1 MKHSGLSQTGAT
13 TSPARTGG
21 SRSASLQPDG
31 VSPPRASDIPP
42 VAPPSPRMP
51 FVRHLFVVLGLV
63 AMVPYF
69 YWRIF
74 YTVNPAALWFF
85 YLFLFAEGL
94 NLFESVLFYATT
106 WKASARVVQP
116 LLRNRT
122 VDVFVPT
129 YNESAMLLRDT
140 LVCAMA
146 IRYPHRTYVLDDGN
160 RAEIKELAAELGCDY
175 LSRTDRSH
183 AKAGNLNAALAQ
195 TAGEFIVVLDADHV
209 PSPDLVDDLIG
220 FFADPKVAIV
230 QAAQDFYN
238 LDSFQHRTDWKARH
252 AWQQQELFFGVIQPG
267 KDALDAAYYCGSPA
281 MLRRAALQEVG
292 GFATETI
299 TEDIHTGL
307 RLQRRGWQVAYIN
320 RTLARGL
327 APQTF
332 VGFVTQWKRW
342 GLGAMQVLRAE
353 NPVFR
358 KGLNFGQRLCYFAS
372 FYFYWMSYQKLIYVV
387 TPIFC
392 LLTGVFP
399 LVAVP
404 KIYLLLFTPYLVLNV
419 TASALLQR
427 GFGSFLM
434 SEQFNVLKM
443 PVLMGAMRGLFRRK
457 SEFAVTPKSRAGAAH
472 WKDVPLLLV
481 VELAI
486 LPAVAVGLWRLWH
499 ASPGYEFWAVV
510 VNLAW
515 AIFYFFLIGPL
526 LVRALR
532 QEELRV
538 AYRFPGLLQIPV
550 RFSYINAKG
559 LRVTDNAF
567 ARNLNRTGL
576 SLTLTTAMPVGTK
589 LEIELKLPDRPVSA
603 AGRVVRQQEVDADG
617 RRRFAS
623 GVRFDRI
630 AEEDQ
635 DAIAKYLFW
644 MVAERHGQMLHV
656 TASSQ
661 AEARAR

>member
-1 MKHSGLSQTGAT
+1 
-13 TSPARTGG
+13 
-21 SRSASLQPDG
+21 
-31 VSPPRASDIPP
+31 
-42 VAPPSPRMP
+42 MP
-51 FVRHLFVVLGLV
+51 FVRHALALLGML

-94 NLFESVLFYATT
+94 NLLESILFYATT
-106 WKASARVVQP
+106 WKASTRVVQP
-116 LLRNRT
+116 PLRGRT

-140 LVCAMA
+140 LVCALA
-146 IRYPHRTYVLDDGN
+146 IRYPHRTWVLDDGD
-160 RAEIKELAAELGCDY
+160 RPEIRELADELGCEY
-175 LSRTDRSH
+175 LSRHERSH
-183 AKAGNLNAALAQ
+183 AKAGNLNAALAR
-195 TAGEFIVVLDADHV
+195 TTGEFVVVLDADHV
-209 PSPDLVDDLIG
+209 PSPDIVDELIG

-238 LDSFQHRTDWKARH
+238 LDSFQHRTNWKARH

-267 KDALDAAYYCGSPA
+267 KDALNAAYYCGSPA
-281 MLRRAALQEVG
+281 MLRRAALEEVG

-307 RLQRRGWQVAYIN
+307 RLQRRGWEVAYIN

-332 VGFVTQWKRW
+332 IGFVTQWSRW
-342 GLGAMQVLRAE
+342 GRGAMQVLRAE

-358 KGLNFGQRLCYFAS
+358 KGLHFGQRLCYFAS
-372 FYFYWMSYQKLIYVV
+372 LYFYWMSYQKLIYVV

-392 LLTGVFP
+392 LLTGIFP

-404 KIYLLLFTPYLVLNV
+404 KTYLLLFTPYLVLNV
-419 TASALLQR
+419 AASSVLQR
-427 GFGSFLM
+427 GFRSFLT

-443 PVLMGAMRGLFRRK
+443 PVLMGAMRGLFRTK

-472 WKDVPLLLV
+472 WTDVRLLLV
-481 VELAI
+481 VELAM
-486 LPAVAVGLWRLWH
+486 LSSVGVGIWRLSH
-499 ASPGYEFWAVV
+499 ASAGYEFWAVI

-526 LVRALR
+526 LVKALR

-538 AYRFPGLLQIPV
+538 AYRFPGLLQVPV
-550 RFSYINAKG
+550 RFSYVNSKRTA
-559 LRVTDNAF
+559 VTDNAF

-576 SLTLTTAMPVGTK
+576 SLTVTTAIPVGT
-589 LEIELKLPDRPVSA
+589 LLDLELKLADRRILA
-603 AGRVVRQQEVDADG
+603 AGEVVRSQAIDADG
-617 RRRFAS
+617 RRRHS
-623 GVRFDRI
+623 NGVRFTRI
-630 AEEDQ
+630 TEEDQ

-644 MVAERHGQMLHV
+644 KVAERHGQMLHV

-661 AEARAR
+661 AEVRSR

>member
-1 MKHSGLSQTGAT
+1 MAECSAT
-13 TSPARTGG
+13 DKPKEM
-21 SRSASLQPDG
+21 QDI
-31 VSPPRASDIPP
+31 RA
-42 VAPPSPRMP
+42 VRPPSRRMP
-51 FVRHLFVVLGLV
+51 LVRHTLAVLGMV
-63 AMVPYF
+63 AIVPYF

-94 NLFESVLFYATT
+94 NVFESILFYATT
-106 WKASARVVQP
+106 WKASTRVVQP
-116 LLRNRT
+116 PLRDRT
-122 VDVFVPT
+122 VDVFIPT

-140 LVCAMA
+140 LLCAMA
-146 IRYPHRTYVLDDGN
+146 IRYPHRTWVLDDGS
-160 RAEIKELAAELGCDY
+160 RPEIRDLAGELGCEY
-175 LSRTDRSH
+175 LSRPDRSD
-183 AKAGNLNAALAQ
+183 AKAGNLNAALAR
-195 TAGEFIVVLDADHV
+195 TTGEFLVVLDADHV
-209 PSPDLVDDLIG
+209 PSPGIVDELIG

-238 LDSFQHRTDWKARH
+238 LDSFQHWTNWSARH

-267 KDALDAAYYCGSPA
+267 KDALNAAYYCGSPA
-281 MLRRAALQEVG
+281 MLRRAALEDVG
-292 GFATETI
+292 GFATETV

-332 VGFVTQWKRW
+332 VGFVTQWTRW
-342 GLGAMQVLRAE
+342 GRGAMQVLRAE

-358 KGLNFGQRLCYFAS
+358 KGLKFGQRLCYFAS

-392 LLTGVFP
+392 LLTGIFP

-404 KIYLLLFTPYLVLNV
+404 RTYLLLFTPYLVLNV
-419 TASALLQR
+419 AASALLQR
-427 GFGSFLM
+427 GFRSFLT
-434 SEQFNVLKM
+434 SEQFNILKM
-443 PVLMGAMRGLFRRK
+443 PVLMGAMRGLFTTK

-472 WKDVPLLLV
+472 WTDVRLLLV
-481 VELAI
+481 VELSI
-486 LPAVAVGLWRLWH
+486 LASVAVGIWRLFH
-499 ASPGYEFWAVV
+499 AAPGFEFWAVV
-510 VNLAW
+510 VNLAF

-532 QEELRV
+532 QKELRI
-538 AYRFPGLLQIPV
+538 AYRFPGLLQMPV
-550 RFSYINAKG
+550 RFSYVNSKG
-559 LRVTDNAF
+559 TAVSGNAF

-576 SLTLTTAMPVGTK
+576 SLTLTTAIPVGT
-589 LEIELKLPDRPVSA
+589 LLSLELKLADRRVSA
-603 AGRVVRQQEVDADG
+603 AGEVVRQQAIDADG
-617 RRRFAS
+617 RRRHS
-623 GVRFDRI
+623 IGVRFTSI
-630 AEEDQ
+630 AEGDQ
-635 DAIAKYLFW
+635 DAISTYLFW
-644 MVAERHGQMLHV
+644 KVAERHGQMLYV

>member
-1 MKHSGLSQTGAT
+1 MHQSSI
-13 TSPARTGG
+13 
-21 SRSASLQPDG
+21 
-31 VSPPRASDIPP
+31 SPPGFDQRPDRADESRRGAPASAPSTPRTDLRP
-42 VAPPSPRMP
+42 VRSPSRHMP
-51 FVRHLFVVLGLV
+51 FIRHAFAVLGLL

-74 YTVNPAALWFF
+74 DTVNPAALWFF

-94 NLFESVLFYATT
+94 NLFESILFYATT

-116 LLRNRT
+116 LLRGRT

-129 YNESAMLLRDT
+129 YNESPMLLRDT
-140 LVCAMA
+140 LVCALA

-160 RAEIKELAAELGCDY
+160 RREVRELAAELGCEY

-183 AKAGNLNAALAQ
+183 AKAGNLNAALAR
-195 TAGEFIVVLDADHV
+195 TTGEFIVVLDADHV
-209 PSPDLVDDLIG
+209 PSPEIVDDLVG
-220 FFADPKVAIV
+220 FFADPKVAVV

-238 LDSFQHRTDWKARH
+238 LDSFQHRTNWQARH

-267 KDALDAAYYCGSPA
+267 KDALGAAYYCGSPA
-281 MLRRAALQEVG
+281 MLRRAALEEVG
-292 GFATETI
+292 GFATETV

-332 VGFVTQWKRW
+332 IGFVTQWRRW

-353 NPVFR
+353 NPVFGE
-358 KGLNFGQRLCYFAS
+358 GLNFGQRLCYFAS

-392 LLTGVFP
+392 LLTGIFP
-399 LVAVP
+399 LIAVP
-404 KIYLLLFTPYLVLNV
+404 KTYLLLFTPYLVLNV
-419 TASALLQR
+419 AASALLQR

-434 SEQFNVLKM
+434 SEQFNVMKM
-443 PVLMGAMRGLFRRK
+443 PVLMGAIRGLFRRK
-457 SEFAVTPKSRAGAAH
+457 TEFAVTPKSRAGAAH
-472 WKDVPLLLV
+472 WSDVRLLLLV
-481 VELAI
+481 ELLI
-486 LPAVAVGLWRLWH
+486 LPAVAVGLYRLWH
-499 ASPGYEFWAVV
+499 AAPGYEFWAVV

-538 AYRFPGLLQIPV
+538 AYRFPGLLQVPV
-550 RFSYINAKG
+550 RFSYTNGKR

-576 SLTLTTAMPVGTK
+576 SLTLTAAIPVGTR
-589 LEIELKLPDRPVSA
+589 LEIELRLPEQRISA
-603 AGRVVRQQEVDADG
+603 TGRVVRQQEVEADG
-617 RRRFAS
+617 RTRYAN

-630 AEEDQ
+630 TEEDQ
-635 DAIAKYLFW
+635 DVIAKYLFW
-644 MVAERHGQMLHV
+644 KVAERHGQMLHV

-661 AEARAR
+661 AEAREQ

>member
-1 MKHSGLSQTGAT
+1 MPLLHRGAPALSGN
-13 TSPARTGG
+13 
-21 SRSASLQPDG
+21 
-31 VSPPRASDIPP
+31 DIRP
-42 VAPPSPRMP
+42 VEPPSRHMP
-51 FVRHLFVVLGLV
+51 FVRHALALLGML

-94 NLFESVLFYATT
+94 NLFESILFYATT
-106 WKASARVVQP
+106 WKASTRVVQP
-116 LLRNRT
+116 PLRDRT
-122 VDVFVPT
+122 VDVFIPT

-146 IRYPHRTYVLDDGN
+146 IRYPHRTWVLDDGD
-160 RAEIKELAAELGCDY
+160 RPEIRDLASELGCEY
-175 LSRTDRSH
+175 LSRRERSH
-183 AKAGNLNAALAQ
+183 AKAGNLNAALAR
-195 TAGEFIVVLDADHV
+195 TTGEFVVVLDADHV
-209 PSPDLVDDLIG
+209 PSPDIVDELIG
-220 FFADPKVAIV
+220 FFADPKVAIA

-238 LDSFQHRTDWKARH
+238 LDSFQHWTNWKAQH

-267 KDALDAAYYCGSPA
+267 KDALNAAYYCGSPA
-281 MLRRAALQEVG
+281 MLRRVALEEVG
-292 GFATETI
+292 GFATETV

-307 RLQRRGWQVAYIN
+307 RLQRRGWEVAYIN
-320 RTLARGL
+320 RSLARGL

-332 VGFVTQWKRW
+332 VGFVTQWSRW

-353 NPVFR
+353 NPVLR
-358 KGLNFGQRLCYFAS
+358 KGLRFGQRLCYFAS

-392 LLTGVFP
+392 LLTGIFP

-419 TASALLQR
+419 AASAALQR
-427 GFGSFLM
+427 GFRSFLA
-434 SEQFNVLKM
+434 SEQFNVMKM
-443 PVLMGAMRGLFRRK
+443 PVLMGAMRGLFRTK

-472 WKDVPLLLV
+472 WTDVRLLLV

-486 LPAVAVGLWRLWH
+486 LPSVAVGIWRLSH
-499 ASPGYEFWAVV
+499 ASAGYEFWAVV

-526 LVRALR
+526 LVKALR
-532 QEELRV
+532 QKELRV
-538 AYRFPGLLQIPV
+538 AYRFPGQLQV
-550 RFSYINAKG
+550 RVKFSHTPAKG
-559 LRVTDNAF
+559 ARTSAYAF

-576 SLTLTTAMPVGTK
+576 SLTLTTPLPVGTMLD
-589 LEIELKLPDRPVSA
+589 LEVRLPDRRIQA
-603 AGRVVRQQEVDADG
+603 TGEVVREHAFEVDG
-617 RRRFAS
+617 RKLHANGIRF
-623 GVRFDRI
+623 VRI
-630 AEEDQ
+630 ADEDQ
-635 DAIAKYLFW
+635 DAISKYLFW
-644 MVAERHGQMLHV
+644 SVAERHGEMLYV

>member
-1 MKHSGLSQTGAT
+1 
-13 TSPARTGG
+13 
-21 SRSASLQPDG
+21 
-31 VSPPRASDIPP
+31 
-42 VAPPSPRMP
+42 MP
-51 FVRHLFVVLGLV
+51 LVRHAFALLGLV

-69 YWRIF
+69 YWRIY

-94 NLFESVLFYATT
+94 NLFESILFYATT
-106 WKASARVVQP
+106 WKASTRFVQP
-116 LLRNRT
+116 PLRGRS

-140 LVCAMA
+140 LACAMA
-146 IRYPHRTYVLDDGN
+146 IRYPHRTFVLDDGN
-160 RAEIKELAAELGCDY
+160 RADIKELAAELGCEY

-183 AKAGNLNAALAQ
+183 AKAGNLNAALAR
-195 TAGEFIVVLDADHV
+195 TTGEFIVVLDADHV

-238 LDSFQHRTDWKARH
+238 LDSFQHQTNWTARH

-267 KDALDAAYYCGSPA
+267 KDALNAAYYCGSPA

-292 GFATETI
+292 GFAIETI
-299 TEDIHTGL
+299 TEDIHTGV

-332 VGFVTQWKRW
+332 VGFVTQWRRW
-342 GLGAMQVLRAE
+342 GQGAMQVLRAE
-353 NPVFR
+353 NPVFS
-358 KGLNFGQRLCYFAS
+358 KGLSFGQRVCYFAS

-392 LLTGVFP
+392 LLTGIFP

-404 KIYLLLFTPYLVLNV
+404 KTYLLLFTPYLVLNV

-427 GFGSFLM
+427 GLRSFLM

-443 PVLMGAMRGLFRRK
+443 PVLMGSLRGLFNRK

-472 WKDVPLLLV
+472 WTDVRLLLV
-481 VELAI
+481 VELTVV
-486 LPAVAVGLWRLWH
+486 PAVAVGFWRLWH
-499 ASPGYEFWAVV
+499 ATPGYEFWAVV

-526 LVRALR
+526 LVKALR

-538 AYRFPGLLQIPV
+538 AYRFPGLLEIPV
-550 RFSYINAKG
+550 RFWYPNAKG
-559 LRVTDNAF
+559 TVVTDNAF
-567 ARNLNRTGL
+567 ARNLNRTGM
-576 SLTLTTAMPVGTK
+576 SVTLTAAIPIGTR
-589 LEIELKLPDRPVSA
+589 LDIELKLRDR
-603 AGRVVRQQEVDADG
+603 RVVASGQVVRHDSIDVNG
-617 RRRFAS
+617 RTRFAN

-630 AEEDQ
+630 AEVDQ
-635 DAIAKYLFW
+635 DAIAKHLFW
-644 MVAERHGQMLHV
+644 KVAERHGQMLHV

-661 AEARAR
+661 AEARSR

>member
-1 MKHSGLSQTGAT
+1 MAGARNG
-13 TSPARTGG
+13 A
-21 SRSASLQPDG
+21 LLPDG
-31 VSPPRASDIPP
+31 PPAPLYGGIRP
-42 VAPPSPRMP
+42 VRRPSRRMP
-51 FVRHLFVVLGLV
+51 LVRHAFAVLGVV

-94 NLFESVLFYATT
+94 NLFESILFYATT
-106 WKASARVVQP
+106 WKASRRVVQP
-116 LLRNRT
+116 PLRGRT

-146 IRYPHRTYVLDDGN
+146 IRYPHRTFVLDDGN
-160 RAEIKELAAELGCDY
+160 RAEIRALAEELGCEY

-183 AKAGNLNAALAQ
+183 AKAGNLNAALKQ
-195 TAGEFIVVLDADHV
+195 TTGEFIVVLDADHV
-209 PSPDLVDDLIG
+209 PSPQIVDDLIG

-238 LDSFQHRTDWKARH
+238 LDSFQHETDWKARH

-281 MLRRAALQEVG
+281 MLRRSALEEVG
-292 GFATETI
+292 GFATETV

-307 RLQRRGWQVAYIN
+307 RLQRRGWEVAYIN

-332 VGFVTQWKRW
+332 VGFVTQWGRW

-358 KGLNFGQRLCYFAS
+358 KGLKFGQRLCYFAS

-404 KIYLLLFTPYLVLNV
+404 KTYLLLFTPYLVLNV
-419 TASALLQR
+419 AASALLQR
-427 GFGSFLM
+427 GFRSFLM

-443 PVLMGAMRGLFRRK
+443 PVLMGSVRGLLRRK
-457 SEFAVTPKSRAGAAH
+457 TEFAVTPKSRAGAAH
-472 WKDVPLLLV
+472 WTDLRLLV
-481 VELAI
+481 VVELLV
-486 LPAVAVGLWRLWH
+486 LPAVAVGLWRLFH
-499 ASPGYEFWAVV
+499 AAPGYEFWAVV

-526 LVRALR
+526 LVKALR
-532 QEELRV
+532 REEQRI

-550 RFSYINAKG
+550 RLSYVNA
-559 LRVTDNAF
+559 RRTAVTDHAF
-567 ARNLNRTGL
+567 ARNLNRTGM
-576 SLTLTTAMPVGTK
+576 SVTLTTPIPVGTA
-589 LEIELKLPDRPVSA
+589 LEIEMRLPDRRIAA
-603 AGRVVRQQEVDADG
+603 AGEVVRQQAIETDG
-617 RRRFAS
+617 RKRFAN

-630 AEEDQ
+630 AEDDQ
-635 DAIAKYLFW
+635 DAIAKHLFW
-644 MVAERHGQMLHV
+644 EVANRHGQMLHV

-661 AEARAR
+661 AEAGAR

>member
-1 MKHSGLSQTGAT
+1 
-13 TSPARTGG
+13 
-21 SRSASLQPDG
+21 
-31 VSPPRASDIPP
+31 
-42 VAPPSPRMP
+42 MP
-51 FVRHLFVVLGLV
+51 LVRHAFALLGLV

-69 YWRIF
+69 YWRIY

-94 NLFESVLFYATT
+94 NLFESILFYATT
-106 WKASARVVQP
+106 WKASTRFVQP
-116 LLRNRT
+116 PLRGRS

-140 LVCAMA
+140 LACAMA
-146 IRYPHRTYVLDDGN
+146 IRYPHRTFVLDDGN
-160 RAEIKELAAELGCDY
+160 RADIKELAAELGCEY

-183 AKAGNLNAALAQ
+183 AKAGNLNAALAR
-195 TAGEFIVVLDADHV
+195 TTGEFIVVLDADHV

-238 LDSFQHRTDWKARH
+238 LDSFQHQTNWTARH

-267 KDALDAAYYCGSPA
+267 KDALNAAYYCGSPA

-292 GFATETI
+292 GFAIETI
-299 TEDIHTGL
+299 TEDIHTGV

-332 VGFVTQWKRW
+332 VGFVTQWRRW
-342 GLGAMQVLRAE
+342 GQGAMQVLRAE
-353 NPVFR
+353 NPVFS
-358 KGLNFGQRLCYFAS
+358 KGLSFGQRVCYFAS

-392 LLTGVFP
+392 LLTGIFP

-404 KIYLLLFTPYLVLNV
+404 KTYLLLFTPYLVLNV

-427 GFGSFLM
+427 GLRSFLM

-443 PVLMGAMRGLFRRK
+443 PVLMGSLRGLFNRK

-472 WKDVPLLLV
+472 WTDVRLLLV
-481 VELAI
+481 VELTVV
-486 LPAVAVGLWRLWH
+486 PAVAVGFWRLWH
-499 ASPGYEFWAVV
+499 ATPGYEFWAVV

-526 LVRALR
+526 LVKALR

-538 AYRFPGLLQIPV
+538 AYRFPGLLEIPV
-550 RFSYINAKG
+550 RFSYPNAKG
-559 LRVTDNAF
+559 TVVTDNAF
-567 ARNLNRTGL
+567 ARNLNRTGM
-576 SLTLTTAMPVGTK
+576 SVTLTAAIPIGTR
-589 LEIELKLPDRPVSA
+589 LDIELKLRDR
-603 AGRVVRQQEVDADG
+603 RVVASGQVVRHDSIDVNG
-617 RRRFAS
+617 RTRFAN

-630 AEEDQ
+630 AEVDQ
-635 DAIAKYLFW
+635 DAIAKHLFW
-644 MVAERHGQMLHV
+644 KVAERHGQMLHV

-661 AEARAR
+661 AEARSR